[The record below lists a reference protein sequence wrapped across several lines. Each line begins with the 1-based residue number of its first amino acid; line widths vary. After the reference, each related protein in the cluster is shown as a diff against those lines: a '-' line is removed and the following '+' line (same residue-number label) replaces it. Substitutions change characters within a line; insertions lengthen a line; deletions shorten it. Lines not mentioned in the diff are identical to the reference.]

1 VRAAVSSLGYIA
13 NDAARSLRSDC
24 TMTIG
29 IAFFS
34 LKLPGALEMLESL
47 SRALDTRGYTLLIA
61 DTAGDEQ
68 RFDVILERFLQ
79 RRVDA
84 LICVNPDAVGPV
96 LDRYPESGVPAIALM
111 SRGRGASQLPLL
123 VPTLE
128 PALSEVI
135 ARLRTLGHHRIC
147 AMLPGGRSGQFGAV
161 RRQLDASELD
171 VEFLNPF
178 APEFEGQSV
187 PLRLLER
194 ATTAVLTTYPVAL
207 QFLRACREAGVAVPA
222 DLSVVAVSDEPA
234 LSEMMETPLSAI
246 SVDLGA
252 FGTEVAETLESWLG
266 GAAPPRNT
274 LVEVSTWVERATTG
288 PARTKAQFGA
298 N

>member
-1 VRAAVSSLGYIA
+1 
-13 NDAARSLRSDC
+13 
-24 TMTIG
+24 
-29 IAFFS
+29 
-34 LKLPGALEMLESL
+34 
-47 SRALDTRGYTLLIA
+47 
-61 DTAGDEQ
+61 
-68 RFDVILERFLQ
+68 
-79 RRVDA
+79 
-84 LICVNPDAVGPV
+84 
-96 LDRYPESGVPAIALM
+96 
-111 SRGRGASQLPLL
+111 
-123 VPTLE
+123 
-128 PALSEVI
+128 
-135 ARLRTLGHHRIC
+135 
-147 AMLPGGRSGQFGAV
+147 V

-187 PLRLLER
+187 SLRLRER

-274 LVEVSTWVERATTG
+274 LVEVSRWVERATTG
-288 PARTKAQFGA
+288 PART
-298 N
+298 NP